1 MKTAVLFLVFNR
13 PDTTIRVFETIRQA
27 RPPRLY
33 VAADGPRKDRVGE
46 NEKCEETRSIIK
58 QIDWNCE
65 VKTLFRNENLGCG
78 KAVSQAITWFFQQ
91 EEEGIILEDDV
102 LPHPDFFP
110 YCEELLE
117 RYRNIEQV
125 RFISGRNHLYGERA
139 SEDSYY
145 FSSVNQVWGWASW
158 SRVWKLYDY
167 NLKTIKKRDFYA
179 SLNYYYQDIRIVNHR
194 KLLFAQMKR
203 KMIDTWD
210 YQLTFALMVNRSL
223 CIIPNINLIQ
233 NIGIGNEATHT
244 LDGNKMIEEYKGCSI
259 LPLKHPDKVKLNKEG
274 DMLEFAL
281 NQIGVSHYR
290 YIRWH
295 LLYWIRSFFQK
306 VKFVFG
312 L

>member
-1 MKTAVLFLVFNR
+1 MKTAILFLIFNR
-13 PDTTIRVFETIRQA
+13 PDTAIRVFETIRQA

-58 QIDWNCE
+58 LIDWNCE

-78 KAVSQAITWFFQQ
+78 KAVSEAITWFFEQ

-102 LPHPDFFP
+102 LPHSDFFP

-117 RYRNIEQV
+117 RYRNVEQV
-125 RFISGRNHLYGERA
+125 RFISGRNHLYGARA

-158 SRVWKLYDY
+158 RRVWKLYDY
-167 NLKTIKKRDFYA
+167 NLETIKKRDFYA
-179 SLNYYYQDIRIVNHR
+179 SLNYYYQDIHIINHQ

-203 KMIDTWD
+203 HMIDTWD
-210 YQLTFALMVNRSL
+210 YQLTFALMVNKSL

-244 LDGNKMIEEYKGCSI
+244 LEGNKIIKEYKGGSI

-274 DMLEFAL
+274 DMLEFTF
-281 NQIGVSHYR
+281 NQIGVSRYR
-290 YIRWH
+290 YIRWY
-295 LLYWIRSFFQK
+295 LLYWVRYVFQK

-312 L
+312 S